1 MNKTIFRNFLY
12 LNILKILEVKNKTPI
27 KNSLMVNI
35 LVKILAKNNALAYY
49 FIV

>member
-35 LVKILAKNNALAYY
+35 LIKIRAKNKALAYY